1 MTAAGRRLLLD
12 DVRPWRHDL
21 VGCLWTS
28 AGTILRW
35 HNVPVLE
42 TLGAAWGFRHLPR
55 DLRRE
60 EYYYP
65 TPPGVSLYEALA
77 PYHPVRSEWHNPAD
91 AAEGW
96 AQVRARVALGIPTVV
111 AADNFY
117 LPFRPAYQDVH
128 TNHLVTVYGYDE
140 DAGSVRVLDAVP
152 PRFDGDI
159 RLTELAAAR
168 DSRNPILHDRDMFFT
183 DQPIANRWLE
193 IHVDVDRF
201 PPFDEDTIRTTI
213 RRNLDGFV
221 APAGPDDGF
230 VGLAG
235 QRAYLADVADR
246 LDGGVDIRDELFL
259 VAGAVLANTAL
270 HADWL
275 AAAATVT
282 GEPRLA
288 VLGRAVQRLAHHWTA
303 IRILSALTTTGEA
316 DANRL
321 RRRFG
326 ALCDDQARVLSELAE
341 TVDAS
346 VTR

>member
-1 MTAAGRRLLLD
+1 VTAAAPRVLD
-12 DVRPWRHDL
+12 NVAPWRHDL

-28 AGTILRW
+28 AATILRR
-35 HNVPVLE
+35 HGVAPLE
-42 TLGAAWGFRHLPR
+42 TLGAAWGFRHLP
-55 DLRRE
+55 DGLRRE

-65 TPPGVSLYEALA
+65 TSPGVSLYEALA
-77 PYHPVRSEWHNPAD
+77 PYHPVRSRWHEPAD

-96 AQVRARVALGIPTVV
+96 AQVRAQVAAGVPTVV

-140 DAGSVRVLDAVP
+140 TAGTVRVLDAVP

-159 RLTELAAAR
+159 RLDELAAAR
-168 DSRNPILHDRDMFFT
+168 DSRNPILHERDMFFT
-183 DQPIANRWLE
+183 DRPIANRWLE
-193 IHVDVDRF
+193 IHVDVDRW
-201 PPFDEDTIRTTI
+201 PAFDRDTVLATI
-213 RRNLDGFV
+213 RRNLDGFD
-221 APAGPDDGF
+221 APAGPGGGF
-230 VGLAG
+230 AGLAG
-235 QRAYLADVADR
+235 QRAYLRDVAGR
-246 LDGGVDIRDELFL
+246 LDGGADIRDELFL

-275 AAAATVT
+275 ASAATEV
-282 GEPRLA
+282 GAPRLA

-316 DANRL
+316 DGERL

-326 ALCDDQARVLSELAE
+326 ALCDDQARVLAELAE
-341 TVDAS
+341 ALADLN
-346 VTR
+346 R